1 MSQSKAA
8 KINQVAG
15 GSLAEEL
22 GLKPEDIILT
32 INEQPIQ
39 DLIDYQYLIADE
51 NLRLTVLHPNGV
63 HEELSLSKEYDRDL
77 GIRFAE
83 AVFDGTRH
91 CRNRCCFCFIDQL
104 PTGLRPSLYVKD
116 DDYRLS
122 FLQGNFVTLT
132 NLREGDLERI
142 LQWHLSPLYV
152 SVHATDPKL
161 RKQLMGNRHAGSIM
175 NQLKQMTAAGITLHL
190 QIVLCPGLN
199 DGPALERTL
208 RDLGELGP
216 NLASVGVVPVGLTQ
230 FREQLSGLRRFTE
243 REARQLIEQVER
255 WQERFLAERGS
266 RTVFIADEFYL
277 LGQTEF
283 PRFAEYEEF
292 YQLENGIGLARLFLK
307 EFDQLI
313 PQIPDHLES
322 PQKVLV
328 VTSVLGWRVLK
339 RVLPRLKEIG
349 NLTVNVEV
357 VVNRFFGEGITVTGL
372 LTGQDV
378 YRQLSEAFADPQKVP
393 QRVVLPQVMCKA
405 DSTLFLDDWTADD
418 LAQRLG
424 IPVVVAPASAQ
435 GLLEAVLNQK
445 IKKRDSRR
453 RALTRTRKARKP
465 ESSHL

>member
-1 MSQSKAA
+1 M
-8 KINQVAG
+8 
-15 GSLAEEL
+15 
-22 GLKPEDIILT
+22 
-32 INEQPIQ
+32 
-39 DLIDYQYLIADE
+39 
-51 NLRLTVLHPNGV
+51 
-63 HEELSLSKEYDRDL
+63 
-77 GIRFAE
+77 
-83 AVFDGTRH
+83 
-91 CRNRCCFCFIDQL
+91 
-104 PTGLRPSLYVKD
+104 
-116 DDYRLS
+116 
-122 FLQGNFVTLT
+122 TLT

-277 LGQTEF
+277 LGLTDF

-313 PQIPDHLES
+313 PQIPDRLEP

-405 DSTLFLDDWTADD
+405 DSTLFLDDWTTDD